1 MTVKLWLMCLV
12 LLFSLLPRMVSGAEL
27 GVPEV
32 QIASDEILVSAALT
46 LDEKGLADLK
56 NGVEKELTFYLD
68 LYRVWN
74 VWPDEFITGKK
85 IRKILTA
92 DPVKKEYVATSSDGI
107 TRIKKRFRD
116 FASMLSWALTIN
128 SREVTHLKELEPANY
143 FVRVSVESRLR
154 SLPPV
159 IGYLLF
165 FVPEKEFKVKADS
178 PPFPVGQ
185 VR

>member
-1 MTVKLWLMCLV
+1 MTDKLWLMCLIP
-12 LLFSLLPRMVSGAEL
+12 LLAFLPSMVSGAEL
-27 GVPEV
+27 SVPEV
-32 QIASDEILVSAALT
+32 FFGSDEIFVNATVT

-68 LYRVWN
+68 VYRVWN

-85 IRKILTA
+85 IQKILTA
-92 DPVKKEYVATSSDGI
+92 DPVKKEYVASSFDGA

-116 FASMLSWALTIN
+116 FDSMLNWALTIKGQA
-128 SREVTHLKELEPANY
+128 VAYLKELEPASY

-165 FVPEKEFKVKADS
+165 FVPEKEFKIRADS
-178 PPFPVGQ
+178 PNFTVGYG
-185 VR
+185 R